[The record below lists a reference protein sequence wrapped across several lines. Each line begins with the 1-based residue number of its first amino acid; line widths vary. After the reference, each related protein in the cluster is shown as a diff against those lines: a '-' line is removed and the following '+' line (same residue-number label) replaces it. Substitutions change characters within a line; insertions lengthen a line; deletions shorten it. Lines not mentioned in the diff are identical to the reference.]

1 MENLT
6 LNAGDTRTFD
16 AGLAS
21 VQVGVGSVIVTDG
34 HDSTVVKA
42 DTDTDTH
49 DCEGKPSLALY
60 SPDGANVA
68 VTYQDELPAPQE
80 AAQSASGVSA
90 ERGDTGGGS
99 GGSFE
104 SRTLEEL
111 REDARERK
119 IKGRAGLTKDELI
132 EALRA

>member
-21 VQVGVGSVIVTDG
+21 VQVGVGSVVVTDG
-34 HDSTVVKA
+34 EDTTLVKA
-42 DTDTDTH
+42 DGDTDTH

-68 VTYQDELPAPQE
+68 VVYADEVNVPEKEP
-80 AAQSASGVSA
+80 ASGVHSK
-90 ERGDTGGGS
+90 
-99 GGSFE
+99 
-104 SRTLEEL
+104 
-111 REDARERK
+111 RK
-119 IKGRAGLTKDELI
+119 AKK
-132 EALRA
+132 